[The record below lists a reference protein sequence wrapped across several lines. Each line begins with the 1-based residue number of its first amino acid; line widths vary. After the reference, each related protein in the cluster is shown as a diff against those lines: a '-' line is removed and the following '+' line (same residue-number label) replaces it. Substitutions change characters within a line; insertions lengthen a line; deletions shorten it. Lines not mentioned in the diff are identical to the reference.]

1 VLELNF
7 KKKNSNMKNL
17 LKITGVAAA
26 LLLGVSCSD
35 DFLEK
40 QPSEFLTADQVD
52 EAAVNNPAV
61 LRGTLA
67 GIYTLQFQSG
77 SGGTANHDDF
87 GQKGY
92 DIYGDMLSG
101 DLALSQ
107 SSFGWYRADI
117 TEFQAPLDFTST
129 RNYMPWRYYYRII
142 RSANIVIDALPKGD
156 DGFPE
161 SDANRHIMG
170 QALALRAHSYF
181 YLTQYFQKEYK
192 PSEEILPLYLSS
204 ADENSP
210 KVAASVI
217 YDQMESDLE
226 NAITLLDGFARSAKN
241 EINQDIA
248 KGILAY
254 VLGSKVNAN
263 DWARVKTLT
272 DEVIA
277 TGSYP
282 IMDSTEVAPTDMS
295 EVTKARNQ
303 STIVGGGFNDVN
315 TPGWMWGVDL
325 TSDSGVSLVSWWGQM
340 DFFSYSYAG
349 YGDYKA
355 MDSGLYSQMT
365 DDDVRR
371 RQFHPNSSSPNYLQP
386 WGKFYDPQRVPR
398 GPSVIITTDYV
409 YMRIAE
415 MYLLNAEAAANIGE
429 DGDARESLKAVVEKR
444 VEDVSYIDG
453 LSGQA
458 LLDEIYLQTRL
469 ELWGEGKSYLAMKRN
484 KATIVRGANHL
495 SFNDQPIPY
504 NDERLTFEIPEAEI
518 LYNPFIDSQND

>member
-1 VLELNF
+1 
-7 KKKNSNMKNL
+7 MKNL
-17 LKITGVAAA
+17 LKITGVAAV

-40 QPSEFLTADQVD
+40 APSEFLTADQVD

-61 LRGTLA
+61 LAGTLA
-67 GIYTLQFQSG
+67 GIYTLQFNSG
-77 SGGTANHDDF
+77 SGGTTNHDDF
-87 GQKGY
+87 GHKGY

-101 DLALSQ
+101 DMALSV
-107 SSFGWYRADI
+107 SSFGWYRSDI

-142 RSANIVIDALPKGD
+142 RSSNVVIDALPKGD

-192 PSEEILPLYLSS
+192 PSELILPLYLSS
-204 ADENSP
+204 ADENGP

-217 YDQMESDLE
+217 YDQMETDLD
-226 NAITLLDGFARSAKN
+226 NAITLLDGFNRGAKN

-254 VLGSKVNAN
+254 VLGSKVNN
-263 DWARVKTLT
+263 DDWARVKTLT

-277 TGSYP
+277 TGRYP
-282 IMDSTEVAPTDMS
+282 IMDSTEVAPLT
-295 EVTKARNQ
+295 Q
-303 STIVGGGFNDVN
+303 SMTNTTENPNDIQGGGFNDVS

-340 DFFSYSYAG
+340 DYFSYSYAG

-355 MDSGLYSQMT
+355 IDESLFGQMT
-365 DDDVRR
+365 ADDVRR
-371 RQFHPNSSSPNYLQP
+371 RQFKTSSGSTRLQP
-386 WGKFYDPQRVPR
+386 WGKFYDPAREPR
-398 GPSVIITTDYV
+398 GPSVIITVDYV

-415 MYLLNAEAAANIGE
+415 MYLLNAEAAANIG
-429 DGDARESLKAVVEKR
+429 DDAAARASLEAVLEQR
-444 VEDVSYIDG
+444 LDDVSYLED

-484 KATIVRGANHL
+484 KATIVRGDNHL
-495 SFNDQPIPY
+495 SFEGEPIPY